1 LAKIKIEI
9 EREYGLAERYVSKLK
24 LIKSYL
30 RTTMF
35 GLQERLN
42 KLAILSIEK
51 DPFVKLDFKILIN
64 RFAS

>member
-30 RTTMF
+30 RTTM
-35 GLQERLN
+35 LQERLN

-51 DPFVKLDFKILIN
+51 DPLVKLDFKILIN
-64 RFAS
+64 RFTS

>member
-35 GLQERLN
+35 GL
-42 KLAILSIEK
+42 
-51 DPFVKLDFKILIN
+51 
-64 RFAS
+64 